1 VGKVTGRLLRA
12 QNNLFETLPVFAFAI
27 IITHLAGRDGPLTL
41 WGAWTYFI
49 ARLVYLPIYAAGIP
63 FIRSLVWMISLLGI
77 IFVMIPIL

>member
-1 VGKVTGRLLRA
+1 
-12 QNNLFETLPVFAFAI
+12 
-27 IITHLAGRDGPLTL
+27 L